1 MARDT
6 QGTQATQSQ
15 ASNIWTQVESQPM
28 EKIVWGR
35 LYGKNIKIKSLGTS
49 ITPYKIIYTHSS
61 LSVDL
66 NNDEFSAGRG
76 EANDL
81 ILTLNDLSEK
91 ILSRISKVHFIIKRA
106 NCDLTNPVYIQDLSR
121 NGTFV
126 NGEKIGMNKTR
137 ILQND
142 DIIALSHPTYKAFVF
157 KDLSPNEAVGLPT
170 EITETYCINRKLG
183 SGAYGLVRLVYER
196 RTCEQFAMKIVK
208 KNMLEVSAHPNNNQ
222 NDPVRVLNEA
232 KIMKNL
238 SHPCVVRMHD
248 IVDKPDSVYMVLEFM
263 RGGDLL
269 NRIIS
274 KKLLNEDTS
283 KLYFYQMCHAVKYL
297 HDRGKTQIKNCI
309 NIFVNYM
316 FFIKGITHRDLK
328 PDNVLLE
335 SSDEDTLLKV
345 SDFGLSKFVHK
356 DSVMR
361 TLCGTPLYVAPEVLI
376 TGGRASYTQKVDIW
390 SLGVVLY
397 TCLSGTLP
405 FSDEYG
411 SPAGDQIKKG
421 NFRFRHPAW
430 QGVSQRAKLLI
441 KQMLIVDP
449 EKRPSI
455 DAVLK
460 CTWLRDT
467 TMLQKAKG
475 LMKLDH
481 MEIGEEENNFLEPP
495 TKRRRQ

>member
-6 QGTQATQSQ
+6 QGTQGTQSQ

-35 LYGKNIKIKSLGTS
+35 LYGKNIKIKSL
-49 ITPYKIIYTHSS
+49 
-61 LSVDL
+61 DL

-81 ILTLNDLSEK
+81 ILTLNDLPEK
-91 ILSRISKVHFIIKRA
+91 ILTRISKVHFIIKRA
-106 NCDLTNPVYIQDLSR
+106 NCELSNPVYIHDLSR

-126 NGEKIGMNKTR
+126 NNEKIGTNRKR
-137 ILQND
+137 ILKND
-142 DIIALSHPTYKAFVF
+142 DVISLSHPTYKAFVF
-157 KDLSPNEAVGLPT
+157 KDLSPNEAIGLPE
-170 EITETYCINRKLG
+170 EINKTYYVNRKLG
-183 SGAYGLVRLVYER
+183 SGAYGLVRLVYDT
-196 RTCEQFAMKIVK
+196 RTCQQFAMKIVK
-208 KNMLEVSAHPNNNQ
+208 KNMLSGSARPSTNFS
-222 NDPVRVLNEA
+222 DPDRVLNEA

-238 SHPCVVRMHD
+238 THPCVVRMHD

-274 KKLLNEDTS
+274 NKLLSEEIS

-297 HDRGKTQIKNCI
+297 HDRG
-309 NIFVNYM
+309 
-316 FFIKGITHRDLK
+316 ITHRDLK

-335 SSDEDTLLKV
+335 TNDEETLLKV
-345 SDFGLSKFVHK
+345 SDFGLSKFVQK

-376 TGGRASYTQKVDIW
+376 TGGREAYTRKVDIW
-390 SLGVVLY
+390 SLGVVLF

-411 SPAGDQIKKG
+411 TPAAQQIKKG
-421 NFRFRHPAW
+421 RFAYGHPAW
-430 QGVSQRAKLLI
+430 KGVSQRAKLLI
-441 KQMLIVDP
+441 NQMLIVDP

-455 DAVLK
+455 DDVLQ
-460 CTWLRDT
+460 CSWLRDT
-467 TMLQKAKG
+467 QMLQKAKR
-475 LMKLDH
+475 LMKLDG
-481 MEIGEEENNFLEPP
+481 MEIEEENNFLEPP
-495 TKRRRQ
+495 TKRSRR

>member
-6 QGTQATQSQ
+6 QGTQGTQSQ

-49 ITPYKIIYTHSS
+49 SKYRILYTHSS
-61 LSVDL
+61 FSVDL

-81 ILTLNDLSEK
+81 ILTLNDLPEK
-91 ILSRISKVHFIIKRA
+91 ILTRISKVHFIIKRA
-106 NCDLTNPVYIQDLSR
+106 NCELSNPVYIHDLSR

-126 NGEKIGMNKTR
+126 NNEKIGTNRKR
-137 ILQND
+137 ILKND
-142 DIIALSHPTYKAFVF
+142 DVISLSHPTYKAFVF
-157 KDLSPNEAVGLPT
+157 KDLSPNEAIGLPE
-170 EITETYCINRKLG
+170 EINKTYYVNRKLG
-183 SGAYGLVRLVYER
+183 SGAYGLVRLVYDT
-196 RTCEQFAMKIVK
+196 RTCQQFAMKIVK
-208 KNMLEVSAHPNNNQ
+208 KNMLSGSARPSTNFS
-222 NDPVRVLNEA
+222 DPDRVLNEA

-238 SHPCVVRMHD
+238 THPCVVRMHD

-274 KKLLNEDTS
+274 NKLLSEEIS

-297 HDRGKTQIKNCI
+297 HDRG
-309 NIFVNYM
+309 
-316 FFIKGITHRDLK
+316 ITHRDLK

-335 SSDEDTLLKV
+335 TNDEETLLKV
-345 SDFGLSKFVHK
+345 SDFGLSKFVQK

-376 TGGRASYTQKVDIW
+376 TGGREAYTRKVDIW
-390 SLGVVLY
+390 SLGVVLF

-411 SPAGDQIKKG
+411 TPAAQQIKKG
-421 NFRFRHPAW
+421 RFAYGHPAW
-430 QGVSQRAKLLI
+430 KGVSQRAKLLI
-441 KQMLIVDP
+441 NQMLIVDP

-455 DAVLK
+455 DDVLQ
-460 CTWLRDT
+460 CSWLRDT
-467 TMLQKAKG
+467 QMLQKAKR
-475 LMKLDH
+475 LMKLDG
-481 MEIGEEENNFLEPP
+481 MEIEEENNFLEPP
-495 TKRRRQ
+495 TKRSRR